1 MSDRFSRDNA
11 TSKRRRKSAKRTQ
24 PYFAVNLPLVIGQS
38 IFRSARVV
46 QFQKGRPFLRCP
58 KPLFQSE
65 AKCKAIQMKIIFQSY
80 SNETHF
86 RMKGLALSLALK
98 VRVCGTWKWPTI
110 KAFVTHLL
118 RRGTKV
124 CGIFSGTKVTWSSF
138 PPLVI

>member
-24 PYFAVNLPLVIGQS
+24 PDFAVNLPLVIGQS
-38 IFRSARVV
+38 IFRSARLV
-46 QFQKGRPFLRCP
+46 QFRKGRPFLGCL

-65 AKCKAIQMKIIFQSY
+65 AKCKAIQMKIFFSLMQMKLIFGS
-80 SNETHF
+80 
-86 RMKGLALSLALK
+86 KGLALGVALK
-98 VRVCGTWKWPTI
+98 VGVCGTWKWPTI
-110 KAFVTHLL
+110 EAFITHLL

-124 CGIFSGTKVTWSSF
+124 CSVFSGTKVTWSSF